1 MMSLLRILNS
11 KSGSRNSR
19 SIWNAV
25 SRGYHSYPSS
35 EEVAQI
41 SAAKS
46 SKEKLG
52 VKKDDI
58 SLQKFDMNVMF
69 PGVPISKGIAKSNP
83 PTTGIS
89 LFSVPSTSETYTFD
103 HNILLY
109 HSI

>member
-1 MMSLLRILNS
+1 MMLLQSLLNS
-11 KSGSRNSR
+11 KSGPKNTRC
-19 SIWNAV
+19 IWNAV

-46 SKEKLG
+46 TKEKIG
-52 VKKDDI
+52 VKKDEI

-69 PGVPISKGIAKSNP
+69 PGVPVSKGIAKGNP

-89 LFSVPSTSETYTFD
+89 F
-103 HNILLY
+103 LLRFV
-109 HSI
+109 